1 MDGMRIFGG
10 CGGEAMRLALVFLFG
25 LWATA
30 ATAGDLEFKGL
41 ALDANVTPEQVE
53 EALKVPC
60 EQFGKVCDESW
71 QRIHERMA
79 VSCGNGHAGAQI
91 CNGQT
96 TIAGAQAEANVV
108 IGTDGRLQRIWLTIS
123 EYSYEDVLSE
133 LKKKYGKPSS
143 VRRYGVQNGFGAS
156 FAQVDTVW
164 QGTSGQKLRVSR
176 YAGTLDKSTVY
187 FSTRAD
193 EAMLS
198 HNAGDS
204 NDL

>member
-1 MDGMRIFGG
+1 
-10 CGGEAMRLALVFLFG
+10 MRLALVFLLG

-30 ATAGDLEFKGL
+30 ATAANLEFKGL
-41 ALDANVTPEQVE
+41 ALDAQATPEQVE
-53 EALKVPC
+53 ESLKVPC
-60 EQFGKVCDESW
+60 EQFGKACDESW

-79 VSCGNGHAGAQI
+79 VSCGTGHKAMQV

-96 TIAGAQAEANVV
+96 TIAGERAEANVV

-123 EYSYEDVLSE
+123 EYAYKTVLSE
-133 LKKKYGKPSS
+133 LTKKYGKPSS
-143 VRRYGVQNGFGAS
+143 VRRYTVQNGFGAS

-164 QGTSGQKLRVSR
+164 QGANGQKLRISR
-176 YAGTLDKSTVY
+176 YAGALDKSTVY

-193 EAMLS
+193 EVMLS
-198 HNAGDS
+198 NNAGDS